1 MTGTEIYRRAL
12 DSLGYSDDQVFKN
25 KAVTAI
31 NQIYSQLAGNTGA
44 EFKPIRALSEEIKL
58 SEAALISLVYGVAQ
72 RFALGEGDGELQQ
85 YFAREYDN
93 SRARLTVADK
103 ITTIF

>member
-25 KAVTAI
+25 KAVVTI
-31 NQIYSQLAGNTGA
+31 NQIYSQLADNTGA
-44 EFKPIRALSEEIKL
+44 EFKSIRSLADKIELSD
-58 SEAALISLVYGVAQ
+58 AALISLVYGVAQ
-72 RFALGEGDGELQQ
+72 RFALSEGDGELQQ

-93 SRARLTVADK
+93 SRARLTVVDK
-103 ITTIF
+103 ITTVF

>member
-1 MTGTEIYRRAL
+1 MTGTDIYRRAI

-25 KAVTAI
+25 KAVVTI
-31 NQIYSQLAGNTGA
+31 NQICSQLADNTGA
-44 EFKPIRALSEEIKL
+44 EFVPIRSLADKIELSD
-58 SEAALISLVYGVAQ
+58 AALVSLVYGVAQ

-93 SRARLTVADK
+93 SRARLTVVENVLTV
-103 ITTIF
+103 I